1 MTEVLEQP
9 VLDFYRYP
17 MVGDD
22 DWRYSYATAVVRALE
37 IQMLSKPSL
46 VEMANTENF
55 ESAVEM
61 LGSSEYVAP
70 QGTKDLAQMEE
81 VLLARRDTVRNL
93 FVELMIDKDISDLMR
108 AREDYANLRLALR
121 RKLTDRPIGTDYST
135 DGSIS
140 AEQFEQIFEAED
152 YSGLPLHLQEAI
164 EKAVLAY
171 YQNKDIREIDYEID
185 IAQAEYRIQ
194 RAIELKNVFLL
205 ELNRMRIDLSN
216 IRTMLRI
223 KFTESGNRNVFLTSG
238 YIETERLKY
247 GIDAGYEAIPALFFA
262 TPYYE
267 LVESGVHY
275 LASNRSFVRIESNCD
290 EHFNGYLKSTVQIT
304 AGPQPV
310 IAYFLL
316 KEHEIRTV
324 RFILT
329 AKRNLLDKR
338 LILDRIGG

>member
-9 VLDFYRYP
+9 VLNFYRYP
-17 MVGDD
+17 TVGDD
-22 DWRYSYATAVVRALE
+22 DWRYGFATAVVRALE
-37 IQMLSKPSL
+37 IQMLSKPTL
-46 VEMANTENF
+46 AEMANVENF
-55 ESAVEM
+55 ETALEM
-61 LGSSEYVAP
+61 LSSSEYTPP
-70 QGTKDLAQMEE
+70 QGGRDLAQIEE
-81 VLLARRDTVRNL
+81 MLLTRRSEVRNL

-108 AREDYANLRLALR
+108 AREDYANMRLALR
-121 RKLTDRPIGTDYST
+121 RKLTDKPLGTDYSE
-135 DGSIS
+135 DGSIP
-140 AEQFEQIFEAED
+140 AEQFEQIFEQED

-164 EKAVLAY
+164 ERAVLAY
-171 YQNKDIREIDYEID
+171 YQNKDIRDIDYELD
-185 IAQAEYRIQ
+185 IAQAEHRIQ

-205 ELNRMRIDLSN
+205 ELNRMRIDLTN
-216 IRTMLRI
+216 IRTMLRL
-223 KFTESGNRNVFLTSG
+223 KLTESANRNVFLPGG
-238 YIETERLKY
+238 YLETDRLKY

-275 LASNRSFVRIESNCD
+275 LAANKSFAKIECNCD

-310 IAYFLL
+310 TAYFLL
-316 KEHEIRTV
+316 KEHEIRMV

-329 AKRNLLDKR
+329 AKKNLLDKR

>member
-17 MVGDD
+17 TVGDD
-22 DWRYSYATAVVRALE
+22 DWRYGYATAFVRALE
-37 IQMLSKPSL
+37 IQMLSKTAL
-46 VEMANTENF
+46 TEMANAENF
-55 ESAVEM
+55 ESVVEM
-61 LGSSEYVAP
+61 LGSSEYATP
-70 QGTKDLAQMEE
+70 QSGKDLAQMEE
-81 VLLARRDTVRNL
+81 VLLSRRSAVRNL

-121 RKLTDRPIGTDYST
+121 RKLTDRPIGADYST
-135 DGSIS
+135 DGSIP
-140 AEQFEQIFEAED
+140 ADQFEQIFEVED
-152 YSGLPLHLQEAI
+152 YSVLPLHLQETI
-164 EKAVLAY
+164 ERAVLGY
-171 YQNKDIREIDYEID
+171 YQNKDIRQIDYEVD

-194 RAIELKNVFLL
+194 TAIELKNVFLL

-223 KFTESGNRNVFLTSG
+223 KFAESGDRNIFLPGG
-238 YIETERLKY
+238 YIEIERLKY

-275 LASNRSFVRIESNCD
+275 LAVNKSFVKIECNCD
-290 EHFNGYLKSTVQIT
+290 EHLNGYLKSTVQIT

-316 KEHEIRTV
+316 KEHEIRMI

-329 AKRNLLDKR
+329 AKKNLLDKR

>member
-1 MTEVLEQP
+1 MNEVLEQP

-17 MVGDD
+17 SVGDD
-22 DWRYSYATAVVRALE
+22 DWRYGFATAVVRALE
-37 IQMLSKPSL
+37 IQMLSKATL
-46 VEMANTENF
+46 VEMANVENF

-61 LGSSEYVAP
+61 LGSSEYTAP
-70 QGTKDLAQMEE
+70 QGSKDLAQMEE
-81 VLLARRDTVRNL
+81 VLLARRDAVRNL
-93 FVELMIDKDISDLMR
+93 FVELTIDKDISDLMR
-108 AREDYANLRLALR
+108 VREDYANLRLALR
-121 RKLTDRPIGTDYST
+121 RKLTDKPIGTDYST
-135 DGSIS
+135 DGSIP

-194 RAIELKNVFLL
+194 KAIELKNVFLL
-205 ELNRMRIDLSN
+205 ELNRMRIDLTN

-223 KFTESGNRNVFLTSG
+223 KFTESGNRNIFLPGG
-238 YIETERLKY
+238 YIETDRLKY
-247 GIDAGYEAIPALFFA
+247 GIDAGYEAVPALFFA

-275 LASNRSFVRIESNCD
+275 LAANRSFVKIECNCD

-304 AGPQPV
+304 AGSQPV
-310 IAYFLL
+310 IAYILL
-316 KEHEIRTV
+316 KEHEIRMV
-324 RFILT
+324 RLILT
-329 AKRNLLDKR
+329 AKKNLLDKR
-338 LILDRIGG
+338 LILDRISG